1 MSFET
6 DELNQNSFKIACV
19 WVEVVV
25 RLLQG
30 RNN

>member
-1 MSFET
+1 MSFKT
-6 DELNQNSFKIACV
+6 DESNQHSFKIACV